1 LSAAIGHDRDMYALI
16 LATALATHIAK
27 NVDLIPGRF
36 VPGSQPDGNTIV
48 FTAPRGLIV
57 IDTGRHPEHT
67 NAILDFAKESKRPV
81 AAVINTHW
89 HLDHIGGNALV
100 RRTYPNVRV
109 YASSA
114 FAEART
120 GFLANYRK
128 QLEEAISTS
137 KDPEQTKA
145 WQAEIGL
152 IDSGD
157 ALAPDEV
164 ITKSGTRDIAG
175 RKLQIGL
182 ETRAATAGDV
192 WVFDPSTRV
201 LASGDLVTV
210 PVPFLDTACP
220 SGWST
225 ALDHVAAVN
234 FKTLIPG
241 HGAPMT
247 RADFE
252 IYRTAFKNLLA
263 CSKPSKECVDGWMTD
278 AAPLIK
284 NENPKW
290 LRGMTGYY
298 VDEVLRGDPSH
309 IAKLCG
315 Q

>member
-1 LSAAIGHDRDMYALI
+1 MYALI
-16 LATALATHIAK
+16 LVTALATHIAK

-36 VPGSQPDGNTIV
+36 VSGSQPDGNTIV
-48 FTAPRGLIV
+48 FSAPRGLIV
-57 IDTGRHPEHT
+57 IDTGRHPDHT
-67 NAILDFAKESKRPV
+67 NAILDFAKQLNRPV

-89 HLDHIGGNALV
+89 HLDHIGGNPLV
-100 RRTYPNVRV
+100 RSAYPNVRV

-120 GFLANYRK
+120 GFLASYRK
-128 QLEEAISTS
+128 QLEEGIAAS

-145 WQAEIGL
+145 WQAEIAIL
-152 IDSGD
+152 DSGD

-164 ITKSGTRDIAG
+164 IANSGTRDIAG

-192 WVFDPSTRV
+192 WVFDPATRV

-225 ALDHVAAVN
+225 ALDHLAAID

-247 RADFE
+247 RADFDT
-252 IYRTAFKNLLA
+252 YRRAFTNLLA
-263 CSKPSKECVDGWMTD
+263 CSQTTKKDCVDGWMTD
-278 AAPLIK
+278 AASLVK
-284 NENPKW
+284 NEDPKFV
-290 LRGMTGYY
+290 RAVTGYY
-298 VDEVLRGDPSH
+298 VEQVLRGDPSH

>member
-1 LSAAIGHDRDMYALI
+1 MYAL
-16 LATALATHIAK
+16 LLVTALATHIAK
-27 NVDLIPGRF
+27 DVDLIPGRF

-48 FTAPRGLIV
+48 FNATRGLIV
-57 IDTGRHPEHT
+57 IDTGRHPDHT
-67 NAILDFAKESKRPV
+67 NAILDFAKQRKRPV
-81 AAVINTHW
+81 AAVVNTHW
-89 HLDHIGGNALV
+89 HLDHIGGNPVV
-100 RRTYPNVRV
+100 RRAYPGVRI

-128 QLEEAISTS
+128 QLEEAIATS
-137 KDPEQTKA
+137 KDPVQTKA
-145 WQAEIGL
+145 WQAEIAI

-164 ITKSGTRDIAG
+164 ITTSGTRDIAG

-192 WVFDPSTRV
+192 WIFDPATRV
-201 LASGDLVTV
+201 LGSGDLVTV

-220 SGWST
+220 SGWSA
-225 ALDHVAAVN
+225 ALDHLAAID

-247 RADFE
+247 REGFDT
-252 IYRTAFKNLLA
+252 YRTAFKNLLA
-263 CSKPSKECVDGWMTD
+263 CSKSSSKECVDGWMTD
-278 AAPLIK
+278 AASLIK
-284 NENPKW
+284 SEDPKW
-290 LRGMTGYY
+290 LRSVTGYY
-298 VDEVLRGDPSH
+298 VDQVLRGDASH